1 MGGRCSNG
9 KRPKAGMLFADT
21 LDTLERL
28 IVENIELRRTAAEL
42 ALQTATLRESLDEAK
57 LARLR
62 SVRRLITPSN
72 WN

>member
-1 MGGRCSNG
+1 MGRCSSSG
-9 KRPKAGMLFADT
+9 KRPKAEMLFADT
-21 LDTLERL
+21 MDTLERL
-28 IVENIELRRTAAEL
+28 IVENIELRQTAAEL